1 MSARSVSGWGAPC
14 AGLIFLPALLAPG
27 AVLLARAFGSP
38 ILLPALATL
47 AVYPMLA
54 ALLVRGRRRSAAV
67 AALLW
72 AASLSA
78 SIIACAI
85 RDPGGTGAVVL
96 HGTAYR
102 DEMFAFIRS
111 GWGTESDPRRFLPQ
125 HLLHLVVFCIL
136 AACSA
141 GLLGIALGAILVGYM
156 SYYVGCLAAS
166 GGAPAIAVCLG
177 WPPWAIL
184 RVGAFVLL
192 GIALTDPLLMAV
204 RRRFREA
211 SCPPP
216 GSTAVEPHLPPAR
229 RPWRAWYLAAGLLL
243 AADAG
248 LKFLLAPTW
257 AALLRPCLGP

>member
-1 MSARSVSGWGAPC
+1 M
-14 AGLIFLPALLAPG
+14 ILPALLAPG
-27 AVLLARAFGSP
+27 AVLLARAAGSP
-38 ILLPALATL
+38 ILLPVLATL
-47 AVYPMLA
+47 TVYPMLA

-78 SIIACAI
+78 SIVACAI

-111 GWGTESDPRRFLPQ
+111 GSGTESDPRRFLPQ

-166 GGAPAIAVCLG
+166 GGAPAIALCLG

-184 RVGAFVLL
+184 RVVAFVLL
-192 GIALTDPLLMAV
+192 GIALSDPLLMAV
-204 RRRFREA
+204 RRRFRG
-211 SCPPP
+211 SSGPPP
-216 GSTAVEPHLPPAR
+216 GLTAVEPHPPPAR
-229 RPWRAWYLAAGLLL
+229 RPWRAWYMAAALLL

-248 LKFLLAPTW
+248 LKFTLAPTW
-257 AALLRPCLGP
+257 ADLLRPCLGP